1 MNKQIISGLL
11 MAAALT
17 PAAAAP
23 LFSRQSPEDPI
34 HRRTIA
40 LCMLLGVGLR
50 AYKRGTLPSTDAGLM
65 PADTPVPGIRQQPP
79 ATL

>member
-1 MNKQIISGLL
+1 MKTRIITGLV

-23 LFSRQSPEDPI
+23 QFSNKSPDDRV

-50 AYKRGTLPSTDAGLM
+50 AYKRGMLPPDRRHGAMAANAPCHDMQG
-65 PADTPVPGIRQQPP
+65 
-79 ATL
+79 

>member
-1 MNKQIISGLL
+1 MNKHIISGLL

-23 LFSRQSPEDPI
+23 LFSGKQSPDD
-34 HRRTIA
+34 HVNRRTIA

-50 AYKRGTLPSTDAGLM
+50 GLKRRVPMRTEGHPSAHAYM
-65 PADTPVPGIRQQPP
+65 RQSQDQNG
-79 ATL
+79 

>member
-23 LFSRQSPEDPI
+23 LFSPKSPDDPI

-50 AYKRGTLPSTDAGLM
+50 AYKRGTLPSPSGAMM
-65 PADTPVPGIRQQPP
+65 PNTSGRDMRDQPP
-79 ATL
+79 ADL

>member
-23 LFSRQSPEDPI
+23 LFSPKSPDDPI

-50 AYKRGTLPSTDAGLM
+50 AYKRGTLPSTDGGVM
-65 PADTPVPGIRQQPP
+65 PADTPGLDIRRERPRG
-79 ATL
+79 L

>member
-1 MNKQIISGLL
+1 MHKQIISGLL

-23 LFSRQSPEDPI
+23 LFSRTSPENPV

-50 AYKRGTLPSTDAGLM
+50 AYKRGTLPSTDGGLM
-65 PADTPVPGIRQQPP
+65 PADPPGLDIRQRPP
-79 ATL
+79 AGL